1 MPLDI
6 TALIVSF
13 YFDGIP
19 KLYHTDPM
27 DTYPAYKASAA
38 SWGATAVYRCLRTIS
53 VMSSRHTTDYQTSD
67 QDPPGR
73 SLVTKLTIMRQ
84 H

>member
-1 MPLDI
+1 MPLGI
-6 TALIVSF
+6 ATLIVSF

-27 DTYPAYKASAA
+27 DTYHAYKASAA
-38 SWGATAVYRCLRTIS
+38 SWGATAVYEYLRTIS
-53 VMSSRHTTDYQTSD
+53 VMSSRHTTDHQTSD

-73 SLVTKLTIMRQ
+73 SLVTKFAIMRQ